1 MSDSDSGDDSVE
13 MLQYKVIIVGDGAVG
28 KTSVIMRFCEDVFKQ
43 SYKQTIGLDFFI
55 KRLVLPGNV
64 HVTLQ
69 IWDIGGQQIGG
80 KMLHNY
86 IFGSHAVLFVYDVTS
101 AESFKNVE
109 DWLEV
114 VRQSCKDQDKMPY
127 LGLVGNKMDLN
138 HLRVVK
144 AEKHSLL
151 AVENGMTPFLV
162 SAKSGDKVTPLFM
175 KVAADLAGVTLTKT
189 ELEVAD
195 NVVAAQ
201 IVNHEVAE
209 TNQHS
214 KQELKQN
221 ITKETSKSNDCVV
234 S

>member
-1 MSDSDSGDDSVE
+1 MSDSDDDDAIE
-13 MLQYKVIIVGDGAVG
+13 MLQYKVIVVGDGAVG
-28 KTSVIMRFCEDVFKQ
+28 KTSLIMRFCEDVFKQ

-64 HVTLQ
+64 HTTLQ

-109 DWLEV
+109 DWMDV
-114 VRQSCKDQDKMPY
+114 VRQSCKDQEKMPY
-127 LGLVGNKMDLN
+127 LALVGNKMDLN

-151 AVENGMTPFLV
+151 AVENGMNAFFV
-162 SAKSGDKVTPLFM
+162 SAKSGDKVTPLFV
-175 KVAADLAGVTLTKT
+175 KVAADLAGVALTKA
-189 ELEVAD
+189 ELEVTD
-195 NVVAAQ
+195 NVVAAT
-201 IVNHEVAE
+201 VVKHDVSESNE
-209 TNQHS
+209 HS
-214 KQELKQN
+214 KQQLGHQIK
-221 ITKETSKSNDCVV
+221 KEAQKTDNCVV

>member
-1 MSDSDSGDDSVE
+1 MSDSDDDGIE
-13 MLQYKVIIVGDGAVG
+13 MLQYKVIVVGDGAVG
-28 KTSVIMRFCEDVFKQ
+28 KTSLIMRFCEDAFKQ

-64 HVTLQ
+64 HTTLQ

-80 KMLHNY
+80 KMLSNY

-109 DWLEV
+109 DWLDV
-114 VRQSCKDQDKMPY
+114 VLQSCKNQEKMPY

-151 AVENGMTPFLV
+151 AVENSMNAFFV
-162 SAKSGDKVTPLFM
+162 SAKSGDKVNSLFV
-175 KVAADLAGVTLTKT
+175 KVAADLAGVTLSKA
-189 ELEVAD
+189 ELEVAE
-195 NVVAAQ
+195 NVTTAT
-201 IVNHEVAE
+201 IVKHEVSAANE
-209 TNQHS
+209 HS
-214 KQELKQN
+214 KIELKDT
-221 ITKETSKSNDCVV
+221 IKKEERAKEKDCVV